1 MRNRTFSASRSLTGR
16 RLPLLTTPPALASA
30 IHFAKVLAEIPRLR
44 AAAVA
49 PRLSASKTASA
60 LKSAVY

>member
-1 MRNRTFSASRSLTGR
+1 
-16 RLPLLTTPPALASA
+16 
-30 IHFAKVLAEIPRLR
+30 LAEIPRLR